1 MSMLHWKTSL
11 ENGCGKSLEVITA
24 VIVGVFD
31 VSLIGSCAYFSS
43 SVHGGM
49 TYKVEYTDVKVIYNV
64 LEAD

>member
-1 MSMLHWKTSL
+1 MW
-11 ENGCGKSLEVITA
+11 EEPWVITA

-43 SVHGGM
+43 CVHGGM